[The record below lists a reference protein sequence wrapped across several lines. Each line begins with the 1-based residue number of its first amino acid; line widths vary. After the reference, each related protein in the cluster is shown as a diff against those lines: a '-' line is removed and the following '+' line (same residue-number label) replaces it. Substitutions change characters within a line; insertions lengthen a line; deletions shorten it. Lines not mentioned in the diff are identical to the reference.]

1 MGMKSPR
8 KRNFEA
14 GILTDDPEMV
24 EAAIEQ
30 FDNVWIGKFFASS
43 SINAVRIV
51 AEENIVQTQL
61 SDIL

>member
-1 MGMKSPR
+1 M
-8 KRNFEA
+8 
-14 GILTDDPEMV
+14 TDDPEMV

>member
-1 MGMKSPR
+1 MKSPR

-43 SINAVRIV
+43 SINAARNV
-51 AEENIVQTQL
+51 ADVSIVQTHL

>member
-1 MGMKSPR
+1 MKSPR

-30 FDNVWIGKFFASS
+30 YDNVWIGKFFASS

>member
-1 MGMKSPR
+1 
-8 KRNFEA
+8 
-14 GILTDDPEMV
+14 MV
-24 EAAIEQ
+24 DAAIEQ

-43 SINAVRIV
+43 NINAARIV